1 MSWQIANL
9 RVIKEI
15 DLETFWRIMEILGV
29 MAAGHVLFG
38 LWEDWLKKKK
48 LFGYRDK

>member
-1 MSWQIANL
+1 MGWHIAKL

-15 DLETFWRIMEILGV
+15 VLDTFWRIMEIFGV
-29 MAAGHVLFG
+29 MAAGHAFFG